1 MKAMVMESLG
11 SANLRLKE
19 VPDPKPGPGEV
30 LVRLRAASLNFRDLL
45 ALEGGYGSRQ
55 KSAHLIPLSDGAGE
69 VVEVGAGV
77 KAWQAGDR
85 VVGCFFPDW
94 LSGPPNEAMMAR
106 DLGGMEDGVACE
118 LRVFGAEGLVAMPK
132 SLSFVEA
139 AAFPCAGVT
148 AWNAVRA
155 DAGIG
160 PGQVVLTQG
169 CGGVALF
176 ALQIASAAGARVI
189 ALSSSEEKMARLRQ
203 LGAQDTLN
211 YKEDPDWGKT
221 ARKLTGQRG
230 VDLVVETGGAQ
241 TLKQSIRATRMGGT
255 IAMIGMVSG
264 PTAELNLPLV
274 AMSSLR
280 IHGVAVGHR
289 DHLAQSLAA
298 FETNGIK
305 PVIDSTYPLEA
316 LAEAV
321 AHVKSGKQFGKVCIE
336 IA

>member
-19 VPDPKPGPGEV
+19 VPDPKPGPGQV

-77 KAWQAGDR
+77 RAWKAGDR

-118 LRVFGAEGLVAMPK
+118 LRVFRAEGLVAMPK

-176 ALQIASAAGARVI
+176 ALQIARAAGAHVI
-189 ALSSSEEKMARLRQ
+189 ALSSSEQKMARLRQ

-221 ARKLTGQRG
+221 ARKLAGQRG

-321 AHVKSGKQFGKVCIE
+321 AQVKSGKQFGKVCIE